1 MGKRGKVDGAPA
13 ASRTRRGQVR
23 RETHRNGGREK
34 QRLNRSIGWLPGS
47 GDLNWEASR
56 NAATGEAGFSNQEC
70 QNRRINEA
78 RRLAHHFTMEQ
89 TWVALPCAPA
99 LGKSMSC
106 LPSWVPGFRIQ
117 ILHSPRRR
125 ERSKRITI
133 ACKSRPKRHAL
144 PSFLGLKARPRLR
157 LRYGWLPNSNFLH
170 SPGYC
175 QRSSR

>member
-1 MGKRGKVDGAPA
+1 M
-13 ASRTRRGQVR
+13 
-23 RETHRNGGREK
+23 EK

-78 RRLAHHFTMEQ
+78 RRLPHHFTMEH
-89 TWVALPCAPA
+89 TLVALPCAPA

-125 ERSKRITI
+125 ERSKRMTI

-157 LRYGWLPNSNFLH
+157 LRYGWLPNSNFPALAWVLPAQQQVTIACRAR
-170 SPGYC
+170 PGRHRERHR
-175 QRSSR
+175 QQVPG